1 MDQYPEKTIKL
12 IAIYARVS
20 TARQE
25 EEQTIDNQIHE
36 LEDFAKKNA
45 WIIVKRYVDDGWSG
59 DILARPQLDLL
70 RQDAG
75 EKLWDAVLIY
85 DPDRLARRYS
95 YQELVTDELREAGA
109 EVAFVTTPAPKNG
122 EEKILHGVKGLFAEY
137 ERVKIA
143 ERFRIG
149 KMRKVREGHILTSEG
164 PYGLTYVPMKDREHG
179 HYVVNHEE
187 ARVVQLIYRWVDEEG
202 TTVRGV
208 VKRLQEMRI
217 KPRRSKRGVWSP
229 STVSHMLHNTTYIG
243 EAYYGRSYAVVP
255 ERPRKIERYR
265 KLRKTSRRI
274 NPSEHWIKIAV
285 PSILDRTLFSR
296 VQERLKSNFDL
307 ASRHTKNNYLLG
319 GILWCGCGNRRTGSG
334 AKQGRNLY
342 YGCIGRVRNFPFPST
357 CEERAVNARIA
368 DDLAWQKISQLMSS
382 PELLRSQIQ
391 QWLAGRQDKAERAD
405 VDVDTIEKEIAR
417 AQNEEDR
424 YNKAYGAGLLSLD
437 QLRDYTLAVRE
448 KIVSLKAQIAQAS
461 EAVAT
466 ASAINLPSEE
476 QIERFAAKATAT
488 LKNLNFG
495 AKRAIVRSVVERCVI
510 SSDELRIHGYLPVE
524 NSNVEL
530 CSNHR
535 HSQNTIDNNENQVIP
550 FEFLLKLPAPRYSR
564 AIISRDAGGRI
575 IRTAA

>member
-1 MDQYPEKTIKL
+1 MDQYTEKTIKV

-20 TARQE
+20 TAKQE
-25 EEQTIDNQIHE
+25 EEQTVDNQIHE
-36 LEDFAKKNA
+36 LEDFAKRNG
-45 WIIVKRYVDDGWSG
+45 WMIVKRYVDDGWSG
-59 DILARPQLDLL
+59 DILARPQLDQL

-109 EVAFVTTPAPKNG
+109 EVVFVTTPAPKNG

-208 VKRLQEMRI
+208 VKRLQVMGI
-217 KPRRSKRGVWSP
+217 KPRRSKRGVWSS
-229 STVSHMLHNTTYIG
+229 STISHLLHNTTYVG
-243 EAYYGRSYAVVP
+243 EAYYGRSYAVAP

-265 KLRKTSRRI
+265 KLKKTSRRI

-285 PSILDRTLFSR
+285 PPILDRKLFFR

-307 ASRHTKNNYLLG
+307 APRHTKNSYLLA

-334 AKQGRNLY
+334 ARQGRNLY

-368 DDLAWQKISQLMSS
+368 DDLAWQNISQLMSS
-382 PELLRSQIQ
+382 PELLRSQIRR
-391 QWLAGRQDKAERAD
+391 WLAGRQGKAERTE
-405 VDVDTIEKEIAR
+405 VDVNIIEKEIAR
-417 AQNEEDR
+417 AKNEQDR

-437 QLRDYTLAVRE
+437 QLREYTLPVRE
-448 KIVSLKAQIAQAS
+448 KMNSLRAQVTQAS
-461 EAVAT
+461 EAAT
-466 ASAINLPSEE
+466 TAPEVHLPSEE
-476 QIERFAAKATAT
+476 EIEGFAAKATAT
-488 LKNLNFG
+488 LKNLNFD

-510 SSDELRIHGYLPVE
+510 SRDELRIHGYLAIE

-535 HSQNTIDNNENQVIP
+535 HGVDTIDNSEVQAIP
-550 FEFLLKLPAPRYSR
+550 FELLIKLPPPLCSDHRNP
-564 AIISRDAGGRI
+564 
-575 IRTAA
+575 